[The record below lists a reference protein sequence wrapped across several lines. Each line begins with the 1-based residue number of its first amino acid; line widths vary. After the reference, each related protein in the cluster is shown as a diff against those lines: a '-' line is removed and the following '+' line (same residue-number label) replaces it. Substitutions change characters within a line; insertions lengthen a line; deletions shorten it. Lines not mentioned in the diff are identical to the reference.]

1 MKRVAAL
8 LLAAAIL
15 VGMLPMRASAAQ
27 GSKLAAITFDD
38 GPSYR
43 QTPRL
48 LDGLKAR
55 GAKATFFVLGQNAQD
70 NLDVIQRAYEEGHEI
85 ASHTWDHEDLTGL
98 SDSGVQNEIRSTERV
113 LNKVCGEGKYLLRP
127 PYGSANAR
135 VRALAGVPLVY
146 WSVDPEDWRYRDA
159 DTVCANI
166 VNNTTDGAIILV
178 HDIYAS
184 SVDGALRA
192 IDKLKEKGYEFVTVT
207 ELHRRRQVAME
218 NGQWH
223 DRCSP
228 KGNDLGPLAKPEI
241 TYTADG
247 KNMTVTLTVSGN
259 HPIYY
264 TTDGRHDRCSPK
276 GNDLGPL
283 AKPEITYTAD
293 GKNMTV
299 TLTVSGNHPIY
310 YTTDGSVP
318 GANSRRYTGPFTV
331 AYGSTIKAFA
341 AYDLNGGRSDMA
353 VLAKG
358 QAGEFPA
365 PKIRLNGGKIEI
377 QSASNDGTTYYT
389 TDGAAPS
396 PNSTV
401 YTAPFAVERGRT
413 IRAITAGGYYTTSK
427 ESSVFYTHRGNLFA
441 DVTPGSWYYE
451 AMDLLAEAGLLS
463 GMGGNR
469 YAPNTPLTRGMLVT
483 ILYAYEGKTLGG
495 AWDKTNPFTDVPS
508 DAWYAEAVEWA
519 YRNGVTAG
527 YTATTFAPDRRL
539 TRQELSVMI
548 DGFLKYRGNP
558 LPRGNSCAGKFGDY
572 SRISSWALP
581 SIEAMVQAGMLA
593 GDGKNVNPQ
602 NGATRAE
609 VSVIVRRVMEFAQNG
624 ATRAEV
630 SVIVRRVMEFEAS
643 PERMLPAEEPT
654 TEPATTPVP
663 ETTVP
668 ETTVPETTVPE
679 MTETA
684 PTEPTQ
690 TTESAEETT
699 SPTESTAE
707 QPQES
712 VSPTESGDQA

>member
-15 VGMLPMRASAAQ
+15 VGMLPMQASAAQ

-264 TTDGRHDRCSPK
+264 TTDG
-276 GNDLGPL
+276 
-283 AKPEITYTAD
+283 
-293 GKNMTV
+293 
-299 TLTVSGNHPIY
+299 
-310 YTTDGSVP
+310 SVP
-318 GANSRRYTGPFTV
+318 GANARRYTGPFTV

-365 PKIRLNGGKIEI
+365 PRIHLNSGKIEI

-389 TDGAAPS
+389 TDGSAPS

-401 YTAPFAVERGRT
+401 YTAPFALERGCT

-495 AWDKTNPFTDVPS
+495 AWDKTNPFTDVSS

-609 VSVIVRRVMEFAQNG
+609 VSVIVRRVMEF
-624 ATRAEV
+624 
-630 SVIVRRVMEFEAS
+630 EAS

>member
-27 GSKLAAITFDD
+27 DSKLAAITFDD

-70 NLDVIQRAYEEGHEI
+70 NLDVIRRAYEEGHEI

-264 TTDGRHDRCSPK
+264 TTDG
-276 GNDLGPL
+276 
-283 AKPEITYTAD
+283 
-293 GKNMTV
+293 
-299 TLTVSGNHPIY
+299 
-310 YTTDGSVP
+310 SVP

-365 PKIRLNGGKIEI
+365 PRIHLNGGKIEI

-401 YTAPFAVERGRT
+401 YTAPFALERGRT

-558 LPRGNSCAGKFGDY
+558 LPRGSSCAGKFGDY

-609 VSVIVRRVMEFAQNG
+609 VSVIVRRVMEFE
-624 ATRAEV
+624 T
-630 SVIVRRVMEFEAS
+630 S

-699 SPTESTAE
+699 SPTEPTAE

>member
-38 GPSYR
+38 GPSNR

-70 NLDVIQRAYEEGHEI
+70 NLDVIRRAYEEGHEI

-264 TTDGRHDRCSPK
+264 TTDG
-276 GNDLGPL
+276 
-283 AKPEITYTAD
+283 
-293 GKNMTV
+293 
-299 TLTVSGNHPIY
+299 
-310 YTTDGSVP
+310 SVP

-331 AYGSTIKAFA
+331 AYGSIIKAFA

-377 QSASNDGTTYYT
+377 QSASNDGTNYYT
-389 TDGAAPS
+389 TDGSAPS

-401 YTAPFAVERGRT
+401 YTAPFALERGRT

-609 VSVIVRRVMEFAQNG
+609 VSVIVRRVMEF
-624 ATRAEV
+624 
-630 SVIVRRVMEFEAS
+630 EAS

-690 TTESAEETT
+690 TTDSAEETT

>member
-1 MKRVAAL
+1 MKRIAAL

-15 VGMLPMRASAAQ
+15 VGLLPMQAQAAS

-38 GPSYR
+38 GPSSRY
-43 QTPRL
+43 TPRL

-70 NLDVIQRAYEEGHEI
+70 NLDVIRRAYEEGHEI
-85 ASHTWDHEDLTGL
+85 ASHTWSHKDLTEL
-98 SDSGVQNEIRSTERV
+98 SDSGIQNEIRSTERV
-113 LNKVCGEGKYLLRP
+113 LNQVCGEGKYLLRP
-127 PYGSANAR
+127 PYGNANSR

-166 VNNTTDGAIILV
+166 VNNTSDGSIILV

-228 KGNDLGPLAKPEI
+228 KGNDLAPLAKPEL
-241 TYTADG
+241 TYTVDG
-247 KNMTVTLTVSGN
+247 QNMTVTLTAPGN
-259 HPIYY
+259 
-264 TTDGRHDRCSPK
+264 
-276 GNDLGPL
+276 L
-283 AKPEITYTAD
+283 
-293 GKNMTV
+293 
-299 TLTVSGNHPIY
+299 PIY
-310 YTTDGSVP
+310 YTTDGSTP
-318 GANSRRYTGPFTV
+318 GAKSKVYSAPFTV
-331 AYGSTIKAFA
+331 AYGSTIKAFM

-358 QAGEFPA
+358 QSGQLSA
-365 PKIRLNGGKIEI
+365 PQIRLNGGKIELV
-377 QSASNDGTTYYT
+377 SASNDGTIYYT
-389 TDGAAPS
+389 TDGSAPTQS
-396 PNSTV
+396 STV
-401 YTAPFAVERGRT
+401 YSAPFALEGGRT
-413 IRAITAGGYYTTSK
+413 IRAITAGGYYATSK

-441 DVTPGSWYYE
+441 DVAPGSWYYE

-463 GMGGNR
+463 GMGGNC

-483 ILYAYEGKTLGG
+483 ILYAYEGKTLAGG
-495 AWDKTNPFTDVPS
+495 WNKTNPFADVSS

-527 YTATTFAPDRRL
+527 YTATSFAPDRRL

-558 LPRGNSCAGKFGDY
+558 LPRGSSCAGKFADY

-581 SIEAMVQAGMLA
+581 SIEAMVQAGMLS
-593 GDGKNVNPQ
+593 GDGRNVHP
-602 NGATRAE
+602 
-609 VSVIVRRVMEFAQNG
+609 QNG

-643 PERMLPAEEPT
+643 ADRMLAVEEPV
-654 TEPATTPVP
+654 TEPDAPPVPEATEP

-668 ETTVPETTVPE
+668 ETTAPE
-679 MTETA
+679 MTEPAPTEPPQPTEPAEETTA
-684 PTEPTQ
+684 PTEP
-690 TTESAEETT
+690 A
-699 SPTESTAE
+699 PT

-712 VSPTESGDQA
+712 TPETQSADQA